1 MSSKL
6 PAHHMRS
13 IQFIHKLFSYVL
25 QWLTFTIREKIR
37 TPFPLAQGS
46 GERRPSIDQPRNR
59 SHARPLLATVI
70 TIRGRDPLKAS
81 ELAEGLFD
89 EEAKLRKRPIVKLIF
104 GRTVLA
110 ARLATG
116 RKTHPAQLG

>member
-1 MSSKL
+1 MGHEHGKSQK
-6 PAHHMRS
+6 M
-13 IQFIHKLFSYVL
+13 Q
-25 QWLTFTIREKIR
+25 T
-37 TPFPLAQGS
+37 AQ
-46 GERRPSIDQPRNR
+46 RARHR
-59 SHARPLLATVI
+59 SHARLMLATVI
-70 TIRGRDPLKAS
+70 AIGGRDPLKAS

-116 RKTHPAQLG
+116 RKTHFAQLG